1 MKNMTKKQLRMLFR
15 IIAGAILLVVAAL
28 LPLENKWIRLIVF
41 LIPYGIVG
49 WDVIWKAVRNIARG
63 QVFDENFLMVI
74 ATIGALCIGDYAEA
88 VFVMVFYQ
96 TGELFQN
103 IAVGKSRKS
112 IANLMDIRPDSA
124 NVWRDGNLMTVSPE
138 DVAVDEIITC
148 LLYTS
153 RCV

>member
-124 NVWRDGNLMTVSPE
+124 NVWRDGNLVTVSPE
-138 DVAVDEIITC
+138 DVAVDEIITVR
-148 LLYTS
+148 TGE
-153 RCV
+153 